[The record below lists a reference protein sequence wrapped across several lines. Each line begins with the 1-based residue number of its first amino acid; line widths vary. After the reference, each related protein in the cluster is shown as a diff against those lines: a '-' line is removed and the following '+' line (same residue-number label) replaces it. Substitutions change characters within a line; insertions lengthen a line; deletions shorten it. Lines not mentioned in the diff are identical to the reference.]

1 MANYFFPSSATRDFN
16 TPTEYLDNPF
26 FGGVYSPA
34 NKELLDQASKFGEDQ
49 ALSSG
54 VKTAQDIAN
63 KVESD
68 AKEKERQARE
78 EEKTRRLN
86 ILLDLFRTK
95 SAKEKMAEGEIK
107 KQEREA
113 ISKQKMQQMAQD
125 DAEYRAKDFMR
136 KMEGW
141 RNESNAPST
150 LTELGKDY
158 FGRPIMTNRP
168 ASTAEEQAR
177 RIEAYNQAPG
187 SLSQWAMA
195 SPKEKSQMA
204 TNNAIQTINKAL
216 DKRERTAQAA
226 ENGWAWD
233 SSVGRYTRSNE
244 LTSSQRAAMRERL
257 KLGPS
262 FTFGDNKST
271 QIPAPASTTV
281 PLNPTPETPK
291 PASAPVA
298 PLIRETITP
307 ASAEMA
313 TNEPIE
319 DVVQPYT
326 QAQKQPVFPVEVP
339 TYTSADAYT
348 NRATPPSPS
357 SEVDNLLA
365 SVGISGDTLQP
376 ISPKQGAGRKGY
388 TQADKDKADLV
399 QAEANFKRL
408 STTRFGRNQQI
419 DKKALRKAAE
429 NLVALRGKLG
439 IRPGVEANNQT
450 MYTGRKD

>member
-34 NKELLDQASKFGEDQ
+34 NKDLLDEASKFGENR

-54 VKTAQDIAN
+54 EKTAQDIAN

-86 ILLDLFRTK
+86 ILLNLFRTK
-95 SAKEKMAEGEIK
+95 SAEEKMAEAEIK
-107 KQEREA
+107 NQEREA
-113 ISKQKMQQMAQD
+113 ISKQKMEQMAQD
-125 DAEYRAKDFMR
+125 DAAYRAKDFMR

-204 TNNAIQTINKAL
+204 TNNAIQTVNKAL

-257 KLGPS
+257 NLGPS
-262 FTFGDNKST
+262 FTFAPAKVAET
-271 QIPAPASTTV
+271 PAPITPTAPTTPTAPV
-281 PLNPTPETPK
+281 TSAPKPTPM
-291 PASAPVA
+291 AS
-298 PLIRETITP
+298 
-307 ASAEMA
+307 
-313 TNEPIE
+313 NEPAPTPIGQTQVAE
-319 DVVQPYT
+319 DSVQPYT
-326 QAQKQPVFPVEVP
+326 EAQRQPVLPLEVP
-339 TYTSADAYT
+339 PYTPADVYTLTGGRSSQSTNPSA
-348 NRATPPSPS
+348 
-357 SEVDNLLA
+357 EVDNLLA
-365 SVGISGDTLQP
+365 SVGVSDNTSQP
-376 ISPKQGAGRKGY
+376 TSPKQGAGRRSY
-388 TQADKDKADLV
+388 TQADKDKADLAK
-399 QAEANFKRL
+399 AEADFRKY
-408 STTRFGRNQQI
+408 STARFGRGQQI
-419 DKKALRKAAE
+419 DKKALRRAAE
-429 NLVALRGKLG
+429 KVVALRGKLG
-439 IRPGVEANNQT
+439 IQPGVEANNQT

>member
-1 MANYFFPSSATRDFN
+1 M
-16 TPTEYLDNPF
+16 EYLDNPF

-34 NKELLDQASKFGEDQ
+34 NKELLDEASKFGENR

-54 VKTAQDIAN
+54 EKTAQDIAN

-68 AKEKERQARE
+68 AKEKERQSRE

-95 SAKEKMAEGEIK
+95 SAEEKMAEASV
-107 KQEREA
+107 KQKEKEA
-113 ISKQKMQQMAQD
+113 ISKQKMEQMAQD

-233 SSVGRYTRSNE
+233 SATGRYTRSNE

-262 FTFGDNKST
+262 FTF
-271 QIPAPASTTV
+271 APAKV
-281 PLNPTPETPK
+281 AETP
-291 PASAPVA
+291 AS
-298 PLIRETITP
+298 ITP
-307 ASAEMA
+307 AAPITPTVPVTAAPEPTPMA
-313 TNEPIE
+313 GNEPAPTPIE
-319 DVVQPYT
+319 QTQVAEDSVQPYT
-326 QAQKQPVFPVEVP
+326 QAQKQPVLPVEVP
-339 TYTSADAYT
+339 TYTSADAY
-348 NRATPPSPS
+348 NPAA
-357 SEVDNLLA
+357 EVDNLLA
-365 SVGISGDTLQP
+365 SAGVTPDTTRP
-376 ISPKQGAGRKGY
+376 TAPNTGGSRRGFTAE
-388 TQADKDKADLV
+388 DKAKADLARTRSDLA
-399 QAEANFKRL
+399 QAEADFRKF
-408 STTRFGRNQQI
+408 STTRFGRAQQI
-419 DKKALRKAAE
+419 DKKAARKAAE
-429 NLVALRGKLG
+429 KVVALRGKLG
-439 IRPGVEANNQT
+439 IRPGVEAYNQT

>member
-1 MANYFFPSSATRDFN
+1 MANYSFPSSATRDFN

-34 NKELLDQASKFGEDQ
+34 NKDLLDEASKFGENR

-54 VKTAQDIAN
+54 EKTAQDIAN

-95 SAKEKMAEGEIK
+95 SAEEKMAEAAIK
-107 KQEREA
+107 NQEREA
-113 ISKQKMQQMAQD
+113 ISKQKMEQMAQD
-125 DAEYRAKDFMR
+125 DAAYRAKDFMR

-204 TNNAIQTINKAL
+204 TNNAIQTVNKAL

-257 KLGPS
+257 NLGPS
-262 FTFGDNKST
+262 FTFAPAKVAET
-271 QIPAPASTTV
+271 PAPITPAAPTT
-281 PLNPTPETPK
+281 PTAPV
-291 PASAPVA
+291 ASAPKPTPMASNDPAPTPIAQTQVA
-298 PLIRETITP
+298 
-307 ASAEMA
+307 
-313 TNEPIE
+313 E
-319 DVVQPYT
+319 DSVQPYT
-326 QAQKQPVFPVEVP
+326 QAQKQPVLPIEVP
-339 TYTSADAYT
+339 TYTPADAYT
-348 NRATPPSPS
+348 LGAISTNPSA
-357 SEVDNLLA
+357 EVDNLLA
-365 SVGISGDTLQP
+365 SVGVSDNTLQP
-376 ISPKQGAGRKGY
+376 TSPKQGASRRSY
-388 TQADKDKADLV
+388 TQADKDKANLA